1 MFEPR
6 HPMAVMPGLIPRFA
20 FGAVVVV
27 GMCTAG
33 ATAGIQ
39 PKLLRVVLL
48 GGQSNADGRAPSDAL
63 PPLLQAVQTNVP
75 LYYYTQCAP
84 TKNDGT
90 LGNLTTLRPGATEKP
105 SGGFGPEVKLGYDL
119 SRVVEQLPGAR
130 LAIIK
135 YAKGGSV
142 LATDWK
148 ANGNGTPDGD
158 GVHYQVF
165 QRVVHDGLAKLR
177 SAFPNSTVEIAGMV
191 WVQGEQDIDKGSSTA
206 MAYATN
212 LITFIGDVRQTF
224 CPTMPFCLSRIST
237 QQTFYSV
244 PSKYT
249 DFLTVRSNQLAVA
262 TALPN
267 TYMINTDRT
276 NFSIMPDRGHFDAE
290 GQQAL
295 GAAFAAQLASVLKS
309 RASETGRNPAVP
321 GRDESPLKGNA
332 TRN

>member
-1 MFEPR
+1 
-6 HPMAVMPGLIPRFA
+6 MARSYQLRQAIDSLQLKLL
-20 FGAVVVV
+20 FGVAVVAL
-27 GMCTAG
+27 CFAETAVN
-33 ATAGIQ
+33 AQ

-48 GGQSNADGRAPSDAL
+48 GGQSNADGRAPSSTL
-63 PPLLQAVQTNVP
+63 PPFLQSPQTNVP
-75 LYYYTQCAP
+75 LYYYTHGAP
-84 TKNDGT
+84 TNNDGT

-105 SGGFGPEVKLGYDL
+105 AGGFGPEVKLGYDL
-119 SRVVEQLPGAR
+119 SRVVEEVPGAR

-212 LITFIGDVRQTF
+212 LTTFIGDVRQTF

-249 DFLTVRSNQLAVA
+249 DFLTVRSNQLVVA
-262 TALPN
+262 TTLPN
-267 TYMINTDRT
+267 TYMIDTDGT

-290 GQQAL
+290 GQQVL
-295 GAAFAAQLASVLKS
+295 GAAFAAQLANILKP
-309 RASETGRNPAVP
+309 RVSETGPNPAGP
-321 GRDESPLKGNA
+321 GRHESPLKTNA